1 MNLLEEIPEPVE
13 SRLRNVLDS
22 DEKPRLA
29 VSSDINKSGL
39 YGDCWLIATEKRLVI
54 VSSNGQ
60 AAPAPAS
67 AETLPAPT
75 KDGQTTLP
83 VPAAQYPVLTEVPLE
98 TISEVETRDF
108 VGNGALEVKT
118 GESTIEAVRFSRSL
132 TDKFVE
138 VATAIEDL
146 VKEVV
151 PEEARPAPPEG
162 EEQKRRLKPSPK
174 PRCENCGRALPP
186 HSEICPACLKKGK
199 LIMRLLVYVKPYW
212 KASVASLFLT
222 LGLTVIGLTPPKLTQ
237 MLIDDVLNFN
247 KPMAEAVRLNGLMK
261 IVGFLMLLYIL
272 RAVIQG
278 ARTLLTSWLGLSIM
292 YDLRTQIYQHVQ
304 QLSMSFYD
312 KRRVGGIMSRIT
324 NDTSVMHGFATDGV
338 QSFIINILTLIG
350 IGIILLRMNWQ
361 LALLVLIPTPLLA
374 AGTIIFGRMIH
385 RVWRRYWRQI
395 SSINSTLASTISGAR
410 VVKCFAQEGR
420 EVDRFKNKSRDFMQT
435 SMTANK
441 MYTAYYPLMGFISSI
456 GSIIIWGVGGRQV
469 IGHSLSLGELIA
481 FTAYMWQFYSP
492 IDMLC
497 NLNNTLQQ
505 VATAAER
512 VFEVLDAQ
520 PEIRDAPD
528 AVEIPRIEGDVVFE
542 DVTFNY
548 EGNESNEPVLKNINL
563 HANPGE
569 LIGLVGHSGSGK
581 STLVN
586 LLLRFYDPDEGK
598 VTVDGIDVRQLK
610 LKSLRSQIGMVLQ
623 EPFLFAG
630 TIAENI
636 AYGRPGASREEIMEA
651 ARAANA
657 HQFIMNF
664 PDGYDTE
671 VGERGVRLSG
681 GEKQRISI
689 ARAILNNPRLLIL
702 DEATSAVDTET
713 EALIQEALERLM
725 KGRTSFAI
733 AHRLSTLKN
742 ADKLVVLDK
751 GRIVEEGTHEELLAK
766 EDGVYHR
773 LCKIQTELSKTV
785 VV

>member
-1 MNLLEEIPEPVE
+1 MNLLEEIPEPLE
-13 SRLRNVLDS
+13 SRLRQLLDS
-22 DEKPRLA
+22 EEKPRLA

-39 YGDCWLIATEKRLVI
+39 YGDCWLIATDRRLLVL
-54 VSSNGQ
+54 SSNGQ
-60 AAPAPAS
+60 IAPPQPEAS
-67 AETLPAPT
+67 L
-75 KDGQTTLP
+75 D
-83 VPAAQYPVLTEVPLE
+83 YPILAEVPLHK
-98 TISEVETRDF
+98 ISEVETRDF
-108 VGNGALEVKT
+108 VGNGSLEIKT
-118 GESTIEAVRFSRSL
+118 EDATIEAVRFSRSL

-138 VATAIEDL
+138 VASAIENL
-146 VKEVV
+146 VQEVV
-151 PEEARPAPPEG
+151 PEGQRPAPEG
-162 EEQKRRLKPSPK
+162 EEPRRRLKPPPK
-174 PRCENCGRALPP
+174 PRCESCGRALPP
-186 HSEICPACLKKGK
+186 HSDICPACLKKGK
-199 LIMRLLVYVKPYW
+199 LIMRLMGYVKPYW
-212 KASVASLFLT
+212 MASVGSLMLT
-222 LGLTVIGLTPPKLTQ
+222 LALTVINLAPPKLTQ
-237 MLIDDVLNFN
+237 HLIDDVLNFN
-247 KPMAEAVRLNGLMK
+247 KSMQSVERLHGLTR
-261 IVGFLMLLYIL
+261 IVLILTLLYVA
-272 RAVIQG
+272 RALIQG
-278 ARTLLTSWLGLSIM
+278 GRTLLMSWLGLSIM
-292 YDLRTQIYQHVQ
+292 YDLRTQIYRHIQ

-324 NDTSVMHGFATDGV
+324 NDTSVMHGFVVDGL

-350 IGIILLRMNWQ
+350 IGVILVRMHWK
-361 LALLVLIPTPLLA
+361 LAFLVLIPTPLLA
-374 AGTIIFGRMIH
+374 AGTIIFGRLIR

-395 SSINSTLASTISGAR
+395 SSINATLASTISGVR

-420 EVDRFKNKSRDFMQT
+420 EVDRFNRKSRDFLQIGMA
-435 SMTANK
+435 ANK
-441 MYTAYYPLMGFISSI
+441 MYTTYYPLMGLISSI

-469 IGHSLSLGELIA
+469 IGHTLSLGELIA

-512 VFEVLDAQ
+512 VFEVLDTQ
-520 PEIRDAPD
+520 PEIRDASD
-528 AVEIPRIEGDVVFE
+528 AVEISRIEGEVIFQN
-542 DVTFNY
+542 VTFNY

-563 HANPGE
+563 HVQPGE

-586 LLLRFYDPDEGK
+586 LLLRFYDPDEG
-598 VTVDGIDVRQLK
+598 TITIDGVDIRKIK
-610 LKSLRSQIGMVLQ
+610 LKSLRGQIGMVLQ
-623 EPFLFAG
+623 EPFLFSG

-636 AYGRPGASREEIMEA
+636 AYGRPNASLEEIMDA

-664 PDGYDTE
+664 PDAYDTE
-671 VGERGVRLSG
+671 VGERGARLSG

-742 ADKLVVLDK
+742 AHKLIVLEK

-773 LCKIQTELSKTV
+773 LCKIQTELSRTV
-785 VV
+785 AV